1 MTRTTSLLLDT
12 HVFLWWQAGDP
23 RLGEEVKERLAESPL
38 IFVSAASAWEA
49 AIKVALGR
57 LRLPK
62 TVEEGVE
69 EAGFSKLPV
78 TFAHAERV
86 ASLPRHHADPFDRLL
101 IAQAQQ
107 EGLTLVTHDVA
118 FRRYEVELFLF

>member
-1 MTRTTSLLLDT
+1 MTQTTSLLLDT

-23 RLGEEVKERLAESPL
+23 RLGDGVKERLADAPL
-38 IFVSAASAWEA
+38 VFVSAASAWEA
-49 AIKVALGR
+49 AIKVGLGR
-57 LRLPK
+57 LRLPR
-62 TVEEGVE
+62 TVEEGVQ

-78 TFAHAERV
+78 TFAHAGRV

-107 EGLTLVTHDVA
+107 EGLTLVTHDTA
-118 FRRYEVELFLF
+118 FRQYDVELLLF

>member
-1 MTRTTSLLLDT
+1 MTQTISLLLDT

-23 RLGEEVKERLAESPL
+23 RLGGEVKERLADAPL
-38 IFVSAASAWEA
+38 VFVSAASAWEA
-49 AIKVALGR
+49 AIKIALGR
-57 LRLPK
+57 LRLPE

-86 ASLPRHHADPFDRLL
+86 AVLPRHHADPFDRLL

-107 EGLTLVTHDVA
+107 EGLTLVTHDRE
-118 FRRYEVELFLF
+118 FRRYEVELLLI